1 VLPLRPGAIGEAVRD
16 LQQRLAGLGHDCGE
30 DEPGTFAPGT
40 ERAVRAFQQVR
51 GLRTDGICGRE
62 TWSALVEAGYRLGD
76 RFLYLRRPML
86 RGDDVAVLQRKLGAL
101 GFDPG
106 KVDGMFGPLTAGA
119 LTEFQRNVAL
129 TVDGICGSV
138 TLQALDRLGS
148 RCDGS
153 LSVAAVR
160 ELETLRAAPRT
171 LAGRRLVVGDGGGV
185 GALAGAVARVLGRWG
200 AVADVTHHPDPSEQA
215 EEANAAGADAYL
227 GFVLDPAADGV
238 TTAYYAGHRYES
250 PAGRRLAELVQELV
264 PVTLDL
270 KDGGTRGM
278 ALTVLL
284 ETRMPAVVCEL
295 GPAPVVV
302 ERTAELAEAFGA
314 VLAAWATGGID

>member
-1 VLPLRPGAIGEAVRD
+1 MFGPAT
-16 LQQRLAGLGHDCGE
+16 LG
-30 DEPGTFAPGT
+30 
-40 ERAVRAFQQVR
+40 AVRAFQQVR
-51 GLRTDGICGRE
+51 GLRTDGVCGRE

-76 RFLYLRRPML
+76 RFLFLRHPML
-86 RGDDVAVLQRKLGAL
+86 RGDDVAALQRRLGAL

-106 KVDGMFGPLTAGA
+106 KVDGMFGPLTAAA
-119 LTEFQRNVAL
+119 LTEFQRNTGLVA
-129 TVDGICGSV
+129 DGICGSV
-138 TLQALDRLGS
+138 TRQALDRLGS

-185 GALAGAVARVLGRWG
+185 AALAGAVARVLGRQG
-200 AVADVTHHPDPSEQA
+200 AIAGVTHHPDPSEQA
-215 EEANAAGADAYL
+215 EEANAAGADAFL
-227 GFVLDPAADGV
+227 GFVLDPEADGV

-250 PAGRRLAELVQELV
+250 PAGRRLAELVQEHV
-264 PVTLDL
+264 PAALDL

-302 ERTAELAEAFGA
+302 ERTAELAEAFGE
-314 VLAAWATGGID
+314 VLAAWAAGGGET

>member
-1 VLPLRPGAIGEAVRD
+1 M
-16 LQQRLAGLGHDCGE
+16 
-30 DEPGTFAPGT
+30 
-40 ERAVRAFQQVR
+40 RAFQQVR
-51 GLRTDGICGRE
+51 GLRTDGVCGRE

-76 RFLYLRRPML
+76 RFLFLRHPML
-86 RGDDVAVLQRKLGAL
+86 RGDDVAVLQRRLGAL

-106 KVDGMFGPLTAGA
+106 KVDGMFGSLTAAA
-119 LTEFQRNVAL
+119 LTEFQRNVGLAA
-129 TVDGICGSV
+129 DGICGST
-138 TLQALDRLGS
+138 TLQALERLGS

-171 LAGRRLVVGDGGGV
+171 LDGRRLVVGDGGGV
-185 GALAGAVARVLGRWG
+185 AALAGTVARVLGHRG
-200 AVADVTHHPDPSEQA
+200 AVASVTHHPDPSEHA
-215 EEANAAGADAYL
+215 GEANAAGADAYL
-227 GFVLDPAADGV
+227 GFVLDPDADGV

-250 PAGRRLAELVQELV
+250 PAGRRLAELVQAHV
-264 PVTLDL
+264 PTALDL
-270 KDGGTRGM
+270 KDGGSRGM

-302 ERTAELAEAFGA
+302 QRMAELAEAFGD
-314 VLAAWATGGID
+314 VLAAWVAGGGEP